1 MMMLPWLLLL
11 LLYAPIVVIPAAD
24 DAYAAWPVLHDAARD
39 PFFIDLAPCAFAF
52 VPCGSCCVALTD
64 ARRFEADDP
73 VRLRRAIERGLN
85 CSLASTRLS
94 PGLARA
100 LCEPGM
106 ANAAPGTMPTRI

>member
-1 MMMLPWLLLL
+1 MSLLWLWLLAPLL
-11 LLYAPIVVIPAAD
+11 TQLAAD
-24 DAYAAWPVLHDAARD
+24 DARATWPLLHDAARD
-39 PFFIDLAPCAFAF
+39 PFYAAAVVPPCAFTF
-52 VPCGSCCVALTD
+52 VPCGSCCIALTD

-106 ANAAPGTMPTRI
+106 ASAAPGAVPTRI